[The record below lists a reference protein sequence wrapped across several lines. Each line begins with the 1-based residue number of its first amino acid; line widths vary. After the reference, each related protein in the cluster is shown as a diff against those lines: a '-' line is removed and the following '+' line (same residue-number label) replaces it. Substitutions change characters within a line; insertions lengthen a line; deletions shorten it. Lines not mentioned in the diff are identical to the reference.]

1 MIDENNRI
9 IGSVRA
15 KELDGTV
22 YIGKLMVHPD
32 YRRRGF
38 ASRLMTEIENH
49 FPNKRYELF
58 TSTRSIDNIRL
69 YTRLGYKIFDS
80 KVIDDELEFVFMEK
94 VCDVKGK
101 VIYVDYAHNPAGVE
115 TVLKEFK
122 KLFGDFTTVITVSS
136 ESGYRGD
143 VDIFNS
149 VLKFSKF
156 IVPASVASH
165 KIALEKLHD
174 NPKLNDR
181 IFLNHVAEFKKTGT
195 LGASKEE
202 VRDGLRKA
210 LNLDCEMVIAI
221 GEAATKYKSLVFDL

>member
-1 MIDENNRI
+1 MCIICKATYDDLQEILQLQYLAYQTEAALFGNKEIPPLKQTLDEVVEEFNSGIILKMIDENNRI

-15 KELDGTV
+15 NELDGTV

-94 VCDVKGK
+94 VC
-101 VIYVDYAHNPAGVE
+101 N
-115 TVLKEFK
+115 
-122 KLFGDFTTVITVSS
+122 
-136 ESGYRGD
+136 
-143 VDIFNS
+143 
-149 VLKFSKF
+149 
-156 IVPASVASH
+156 
-165 KIALEKLHD
+165 
-174 NPKLNDR
+174 
-181 IFLNHVAEFKKTGT
+181 
-195 LGASKEE
+195 
-202 VRDGLRKA
+202 
-210 LNLDCEMVIAI
+210 
-221 GEAATKYKSLVFDL
+221 

>member
-1 MIDENNRI
+1 MCIICKATYDDLQEILQLQYLAYQSEAALFGNKEIPPLKQTLDEVVEEFNSGIILKMIDENNRI

-38 ASRLMTEIENH
+38 SSRLMTEIENH

-94 VCDVKGK
+94 VC
-101 VIYVDYAHNPAGVE
+101 N
-115 TVLKEFK
+115 
-122 KLFGDFTTVITVSS
+122 
-136 ESGYRGD
+136 
-143 VDIFNS
+143 
-149 VLKFSKF
+149 
-156 IVPASVASH
+156 
-165 KIALEKLHD
+165 
-174 NPKLNDR
+174 
-181 IFLNHVAEFKKTGT
+181 
-195 LGASKEE
+195 
-202 VRDGLRKA
+202 
-210 LNLDCEMVIAI
+210 
-221 GEAATKYKSLVFDL
+221 

>member
-1 MIDENNRI
+1 MCIIFKASYDDLQEILQLQYLAYQTEAALFGNKEIPPLKQTLDEVVEEFNSGIILKMIDENNRI

-32 YRRRGF
+32 YRRKGF

-94 VCDVKGK
+94 VC
-101 VIYVDYAHNPAGVE
+101 N
-115 TVLKEFK
+115 
-122 KLFGDFTTVITVSS
+122 
-136 ESGYRGD
+136 
-143 VDIFNS
+143 
-149 VLKFSKF
+149 
-156 IVPASVASH
+156 
-165 KIALEKLHD
+165 
-174 NPKLNDR
+174 
-181 IFLNHVAEFKKTGT
+181 
-195 LGASKEE
+195 
-202 VRDGLRKA
+202 
-210 LNLDCEMVIAI
+210 
-221 GEAATKYKSLVFDL
+221 

>member
-1 MIDENNRI
+1 MCIICQATYDDLQEILQLQYLAYQSEAALFGNKEIPPLKQTLDEVFEEFNSGIILKMIDENNSI

-69 YTRLGYKIFDS
+69 YTRLGYIIFDS

-94 VCDVKGK
+94 VC
-101 VIYVDYAHNPAGVE
+101 N
-115 TVLKEFK
+115 
-122 KLFGDFTTVITVSS
+122 
-136 ESGYRGD
+136 
-143 VDIFNS
+143 
-149 VLKFSKF
+149 
-156 IVPASVASH
+156 
-165 KIALEKLHD
+165 
-174 NPKLNDR
+174 
-181 IFLNHVAEFKKTGT
+181 
-195 LGASKEE
+195 
-202 VRDGLRKA
+202 
-210 LNLDCEMVIAI
+210 
-221 GEAATKYKSLVFDL
+221 

>member
-1 MIDENNRI
+1 MCIICKATYDDLQEILQLQYLAYQTEAALFGNKEIPPLKQTLDEVVEEFNSGIILKMIDENNRI

-15 KELDGTV
+15 KELDGNV

-94 VCDVKGK
+94 VC
-101 VIYVDYAHNPAGVE
+101 N
-115 TVLKEFK
+115 
-122 KLFGDFTTVITVSS
+122 
-136 ESGYRGD
+136 
-143 VDIFNS
+143 
-149 VLKFSKF
+149 
-156 IVPASVASH
+156 
-165 KIALEKLHD
+165 
-174 NPKLNDR
+174 
-181 IFLNHVAEFKKTGT
+181 
-195 LGASKEE
+195 
-202 VRDGLRKA
+202 
-210 LNLDCEMVIAI
+210 
-221 GEAATKYKSLVFDL
+221 

>member
-1 MIDENNRI
+1 MCIICKATYDDLQDILQLQYLAYQTEAALFGNKEIPPLKQTLDEVVEEFNSGIILKMIDENNRI

-32 YRRRGF
+32 YRRKGF

-94 VCDVKGK
+94 VC
-101 VIYVDYAHNPAGVE
+101 N
-115 TVLKEFK
+115 
-122 KLFGDFTTVITVSS
+122 
-136 ESGYRGD
+136 
-143 VDIFNS
+143 
-149 VLKFSKF
+149 
-156 IVPASVASH
+156 
-165 KIALEKLHD
+165 
-174 NPKLNDR
+174 
-181 IFLNHVAEFKKTGT
+181 
-195 LGASKEE
+195 
-202 VRDGLRKA
+202 
-210 LNLDCEMVIAI
+210 
-221 GEAATKYKSLVFDL
+221 